1 MMAEKK
7 DLLQEQLFPSSYTV
21 LGVTYSRTGD
31 SVTLALSGEETLVLP
46 SEQYALSQLREGSV
60 IEKEDLK
67 EFKKME
73 VLYAAR
79 RKGMKLL
86 DRRAFTAAQ
95 LKARLGEELFS
106 REIVEEVI
114 RDFTERGFLN
124 DKKYAEGWIAAQL
137 RRKPQG
143 RKLLYLGMLRKGIAR
158 QQAEQ
163 MLAAGYPAELEE
175 ETCAAL
181 MAKMAER
188 AGREA
193 ARLLPALVRRGFSP
207 ALVKRVFQALK
218 KHRS

>member
-1 MMAEKK
+1 MAEKK
-7 DLLQEQLFPSSYTV
+7 DSLQEQLLPSSYTV
-21 LGVTYSRTGD
+21 LGVTYNRTGD
-31 SVTLALSGEETLVLP
+31 SVTLALSGEETLILP
-46 SEQYALSQLREGSV
+46 SEQYALSKLREGSV
-60 IEKEDLK
+60 IEKEDLR
-67 EFKKME
+67 ELKKIE
-73 VLYAAR
+73 AVHAAR
-79 RKGMKLL
+79 RKGLRLL
-86 DRRAFTAAQ
+86 ERRAFTTAQ

-106 REIVEEVI
+106 RETVEEVI

-143 RKLLYLGMLRKGIAR
+143 RKLLYLGMLRKGIGR

-188 AGREA
+188 AGWEA

-207 ALVKRVFQALK
+207 VLAKRVFHDLK
-218 KHRS
+218 KSRS